1 MREAFIY
8 YLTPG
13 TAKLHTRHEKE
24 KAVTFV
30 TASSVLFMR
39 RFKRS
44 EESNL
49 FH

>member
-24 KAVTFV
+24 KAVTMRDSLFCSIH
-30 TASSVLFMR
+30 ASFR
-39 RFKRS
+39 TQ
-44 EESNL
+44 
-49 FH
+49 